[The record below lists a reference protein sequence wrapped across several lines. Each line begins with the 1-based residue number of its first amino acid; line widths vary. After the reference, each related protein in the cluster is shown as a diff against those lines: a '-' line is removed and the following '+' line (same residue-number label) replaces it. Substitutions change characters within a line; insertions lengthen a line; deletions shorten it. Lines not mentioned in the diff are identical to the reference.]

1 MTLSIG
7 VVMYC
12 IAYAS
17 GENQC
22 VVQVAPDMKI
32 NV

>member
-1 MTLSIG
+1 MTLSVG

-22 VVQVAPDMKI
+22 VMQAASDMK
-32 NV
+32 

>member
-7 VVMYC
+7 VVVMYC

-17 GENQC
+17 GENQR
-22 VVQVAPDMKI
+22 VMQAAPDMK
-32 NV
+32 